1 MFKLVYILL
10 LTNLIRANSNLNT
23 AGVLLNARIQCE
35 YKDKDG
41 DSLVLNCTLITGQS
55 MSSNSLNNNANIN
68 TNTNSL
74 DTSGVSIN
82 SLGIGG
88 DVQNSPGNM
97 GSAQSSAGVS
107 IRVGLDKSWR
117 TPWESLSINHNI
129 IRTFIWRNSKLS
141 DLGEY
146 AFKDLSFL
154 QRLDLSY
161 NKLQHLN
168 AFTFKNFEL
177 DLIELD
183 LSHNLFQLI
192 PFDLF
197 ASKRLQNIEILRMNE
212 NPIVHLSRRPFELV
226 RNSLKTIELNH
237 CQIRSIDANTF
248 DDMKQLESISLIGN
262 HLRYLNELTFR
273 DLNLRSFYVHDNP
286 LVCDCH
292 MRWLINYLKSV
303 DYQQQTY
310 ETQIAGSDLAQ
321 STIFPFWGRNTV
333 KQANVFTP
341 QMSVALAAQQFLKC
355 DQPNSLKSKP
365 NFLDINPDSFM
376 CDVQISLR
384 DNIAEAA
391 YDLSDDA
398 VLICDVY
405 GDPEPNIY
413 WSFGQKPIQK
423 ALNNEDD
430 KYHINELRSV
440 PNPNRNSNPNGYAAY
455 FASSSSTAQAT
466 NKTSELRIKNLQS
479 SDIGFYTCTAEILG
493 SNNRKQITFNLKQ
506 VRGTALSGLTSA
518 SGIVA
523 GGVSFLASSLFSKP
537 LSNWTLVLLLAV
549 LVSLIVFILVLSSFV
564 CWKCRT
570 KRKHKKKLLNDELMI
585 RKEEEKLLFTSS
597 ACNGTL
603 SNGKAVHLADVT
615 DHHNHYNQNYLANE
629 SSTTLISNN
638 KMSSSIRMAYPN
650 VPINEIYANHSLL
663 TTTSTTTGSYLA
675 NGQTIAIDTSNQTPR
690 YHLLQQQQQNNQNA
704 DCYYDDLRYNA
715 VDEHHVQQQAGVYSS
730 PYRQNQAGQS
740 YSPMIRRDDPT
751 VPLYATLKPKLMQ
764 QQQQHQRQ
772 YSSNYAPYSTLHR
785 SNQNTPPLPL
795 PRRNNGYQLS
805 MGLPPPP
812 PPPPPLPPVKPKR
825 TFEYVIG
832 APQNR
837 DLYSESGAFLLAGED
852 STPPVEFEQAELVNY
867 QINFDSKKKH
877 KTTKKSKQHGG
888 YNQEQGSTTS
898 LDEEDLDLN
907 DLKDFEDVTFD
918 NLSKPN
924 EQVNPKRVVRVSAS
938 IEKAHKQEKENKSIT
953 KQLIENLQN
962 TNHSNSSEQSLL
974 LKSSDKSSSE
984 NTINNVNLDNQA
996 ELSAGLKAK
1005 QTPMGVNS
1013 ISNGDV
1019 NSEDSNAAGQTSKIY
1034 EETEI

>member
-1 MFKLVYILL
+1 
-10 LTNLIRANSNLNT
+10 
-23 AGVLLNARIQCE
+23 
-35 YKDKDG
+35 
-41 DSLVLNCTLITGQS
+41 
-55 MSSNSLNNNANIN
+55 MSSNSLSNNANIN
-68 TNTNSL
+68 TNANSL

-88 DVQNSPGNM
+88 DVQQNSPGNM
-97 GSAQSSAGVS
+97 GAQSSAGVS

-141 DLGEY
+141 DLGEF

-168 AFTFKNFEL
+168 SYTFKNFEL

-183 LSHNLFQLI
+183 LSHNSFQLI

-197 ASKRLQNIEILRMNE
+197 ASKRLQNLEILRMNE

-248 DDMKQLESISLIGN
+248 DEMKQLESISLIGN

-273 DLNLRSFYVHDNP
+273 DLNLRSLYVHDNP

-310 ETQIAGSDLAQ
+310 ETQVAGSDLAQ
-321 STIFPFWGRNTV
+321 STVFPFWGRNTA
-333 KQANVFTP
+333 KQANVFTA

-355 DQPNSLKSKP
+355 DQPNSLKAKT

-384 DNIAEAA
+384 DGVAEAA

-430 KYHINELRSV
+430 KYHINEIRSV
-440 PNPNRNSNPNGYAAY
+440 PNPNRNSNSNGYAAY
-455 FASSSSTAQAT
+455 FAGSSSTAQAT

-479 SDIGFYTCTAEILG
+479 SDIGLYACTAEILG
-493 SNNRKQITFNLKQ
+493 SNNRKQIAFNLKQ

-585 RKEEEKLLFTSS
+585 RKEEEKLLFTS

-603 SNGKAVHLADVT
+603 PCNGKAAHLADVT
-615 DHHNHYNQNYLANE
+615 DHHQHNHYNQNYLANE
-629 SSTTLISNN
+629 SSTTLISSN

-690 YHLLQQQQQNNQNA
+690 YHLLQQQQQNNQSA
-704 DCYYDDLRYNA
+704 ECYYDDLRYNSVEA
-715 VDEHHVQQQAGVYSS
+715 QQGNGGVYSS
-730 PYRQNQAGQS
+730 PYRQHQAGQS

-764 QQQQHQRQ
+764 QQQQQHQRQ

-785 SNQNTPPLPL
+785 GSQNTPPLPL
-795 PRRNNGYQLS
+795 PRRNNNNNGYQLS
-805 MGLPPPP
+805 MGLPPP

-832 APQNR
+832 AAPNR
-837 DLYSESGAFLLAGED
+837 DLYSESGAFLLGED
-852 STPPVEFEQAELVNY
+852 STPPVEFEQAELANY
-867 QINFDSKKKH
+867 QISSNFESKKKH
-877 KTTKKSKQHGG
+877 KATKRPKQHGG
-888 YNQEQGSTTS
+888 YNQQGSTTS

-918 NLSKPN
+918 NLSKPS
-924 EQVNPKRVVRVSAS
+924 EQVGQKRVVRVSAS

-984 NTINNVNLDNQA
+984 NTINNVNLDNQG
-996 ELSAGLKAK
+996 ELSAGRAK

-1013 ISNGDV
+1013 ISNGDI
-1019 NSEDSNAAGQTSKIY
+1019 NSEDSNAAGQNSKIY